1 MTEIIY
7 LLEISK
13 KVTLCG
19 KKVTETP
26 DCKLYQTCKFE
37 DKKRCYTCSI
47 FNGIC
52 NVKGLKNNFEAGKK
66 PFFFE

>member
-7 LLEISK
+7 LLEMSK

-37 DKKRCYTCSI
+37 GKKRCYICTI

-52 NVKGLKNNFEAGKK
+52 NVKGLKNCFEADKQIIYF
-66 PFFFE
+66 P